1 MADIQKR
8 WLDFIASVATDQ
20 NWKVDQSKTRLR
32 IYDDNYHATAFLV
45 KANRVGY
52 LQVHAWETSHP
63 KKDLYGRAIYS
74 IRKETDV
81 VEFCNILI
89 ASNSI
94 RAMRRGEP

>member
-1 MADIQKR
+1 MADKLTR
-8 WLDFIASVATDQ
+8 WMDFIGKVAADHNWQIDRAKTRMRIFDQ
-20 NWKVDQSKTRLR
+20 NH
-32 IYDDNYHATAFLV
+32 HATAFLV

-74 IRKETDV
+74 IRSETDV
-81 VEFCNILI
+81 VVFCNILI

-94 RAMRRGEP
+94 RAMRR